1 MQCIGLSNNILH
13 QGMLKLLPY
22 HDQLKAR
29 GACFGQ
35 SAAYERPMWYA
46 LNGKETNYK
55 YSYGYK
61 TGMSLLNL
69 KL

>member
-1 MQCIGLSNNILH
+1 MHWPFKQHTTSRNI
-13 QGMLKLLPY
+13 KLLPY
-22 HDQLKAR
+22 HDQLK
-29 GACFGQ
+29 GCCFGQ

-46 LNGKETNYK
+46 LNGKMHIMNIVMDI
-55 YSYGYK
+55 K